1 MPQKI
6 VMAKYGE
13 HEIRVENTWFSGAT
27 LFIDGGRVKKNN
39 DYLALKNDKPLMA
52 AKVKL
57 EGAERLVEVY
67 VSALFT
73 IKIKICVDGM
83 QIGGEEF

>member
-1 MPQKI
+1 
-6 VMAKYGE
+6 
-13 HEIRVENTWFSGAT
+13 
-27 LFIDGGRVKKNN
+27 
-39 DYLALKNDKPLMA
+39 MA